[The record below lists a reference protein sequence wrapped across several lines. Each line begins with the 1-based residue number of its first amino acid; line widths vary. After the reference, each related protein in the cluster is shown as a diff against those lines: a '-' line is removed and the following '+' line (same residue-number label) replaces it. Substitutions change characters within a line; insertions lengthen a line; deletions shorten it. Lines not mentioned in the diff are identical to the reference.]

1 MKTFILPELATPR
14 LNAALRH
21 YEDAMSRLGEGHPQ
35 YLACKKEY
43 DGLKALTGDQTKL
56 HLMVD
61 EHNATVRIQ
70 RRLQAQAAEYGKTV
84 AALFS
89 FDPDRVEPEGSEYV
103 QVVRA
108 HGHGKHKE
116 VVVILHRDRNGEIID
131 GLRTLGEATLIK
143 EAV

>member
-1 MKTFILPELATPR
+1 MDK
-14 LNAALRH
+14 
-21 YEDAMSRLGEGHPQ
+21 LGEGHPQ
-35 YLACKKEY
+35 YLACKQEY
-43 DGLKALTGDQTKL
+43 EGLKRLSDDQTKL

-70 RRLQAQAAEYGKTV
+70 RRLQAEARTYGHTIG
-84 AALFS
+84 ALFD
-89 FDPDRVEPEGSEYV
+89 FETDRIEPEGSEYV

-116 VVVILHRDRNGEIID
+116 EFVVLHRDRNGEIID
-131 GLRTLGEATLIK
+131 GLRTLGEVTPIK